1 MGLAAFNAMR
11 RRQKLI
17 KEKKIK
23 IDDLTINELRSM
35 AKDSGVKNTFSMK
48 KDELI
53 KVLKGE

>member
-1 MGLAAFNAMR
+1 MGLAAFNAL

-23 IDDLTINELRSM
+23 IDDLTINELRST
-35 AKDSGVKNTFSMK
+35 AKDKGVKNTFSMK

-53 KVLKGE
+53 KALKGE